1 MNIHG
6 SLPRL
11 ADRLS
16 SATGG
21 STYASANHVTADEVR
36 RGASDVDAA
45 RDTALSAL
53 RNDRFG
59 TMLEQISEPAVSGAL
74 MTMKRDDGS
83 AGTDFN
89 SVLSSYAENGE

>member
-11 ADRLS
+11 ADRLP

-21 STYASANHVTADEVR
+21 STYASANHVTTDEIR
-36 RGASDVDAA
+36 RGAGDVDAA
-45 RDTALSAL
+45 RNTALSAL

-59 TMLEQISEPAVSGAL
+59 TMLKQISEPAVSGTL

-83 AGTDFN
+83 AGADFN
-89 SVLSSYAENGE
+89 SVLSSYAENFE

>member
-11 ADRLS
+11 ADRLP

-21 STYASANHVTADEVR
+21 STYASANHVTTDEIR
-36 RGASDVDAA
+36 RDAGDVDAA
-45 RDTALSAL
+45 RNTALSAL

-59 TMLEQISEPAVSGAL
+59 TMLRQISEPAVSGAL
-74 MTMKRDDGS
+74 MTMKRDTDGAS
-83 AGTDFN
+83 AGFN
-89 SVLSSYAENGE
+89 SVLSSYAENFE

>member
-11 ADRLS
+11 ADRLP

-21 STYASANHVTADEVR
+21 PTYASANHVTTNEVR
-36 RGASDVDAA
+36 RGAGDVDAA

-53 RNDRFG
+53 RNDRFS
-59 TMLEQISEPAVSGAL
+59 TMLKQISEPAVSGTL
-74 MTMKRDDGS
+74 MAMKRDADG
-83 AGTDFN
+83 AGADFN
-89 SVLSSYAENGE
+89 SVLSSYAENSE

>member
-11 ADRLS
+11 PDKLP

-21 STYASANHVTADEVR
+21 STYASANHVTTDEVR
-36 RGASDVDAA
+36 RGAGDVDAA
-45 RDTALSAL
+45 RNTALSAL

-59 TMLEQISEPAVSGAL
+59 TMLKQISEPAVSGTL

-83 AGTDFN
+83 AGADFN
-89 SVLSSYAENGE
+89 SVLSSYAENFE